1 MVFAGY
7 LLSGPLTREPVS
19 HRLHTPEIAVTP
31 TAPATPAPVTEQS
44 PGNQVEEK
52 TPSALQAVED
62 VRQPKI
68 AESISPVAP
77 TSGTNVVNN
86 QAWRVI
92 ENHSRKIY

>member
-19 HRLHTPEIAVTP
+19 HRLHTPEIAV
-31 TAPATPAPVTEQS
+31 TPAPVTEQS

>member
-19 HRLHTPEIAVTP
+19 HRLHTPEIA
-31 TAPATPAPVTEQS
+31 VTEQS

-77 TSGTNVVNN
+77 TSGINVVNN

-92 ENHSRKIY
+92 KNHSRKIY